1 MQTIEIRKRKHF
13 TKSQKLE
20 ILNELKTNDMTIA
33 AMARRYEIHPVTL
46 HQWKRNMSKP
56 QEPKKDE
63 DLKEVL
69 SENEKLKEIFS
80 HGELSSKTLV
90 VSFDPSYYLEVADGI
105 QAKEETLGALKMVDG
120 NVIHCNR
127 IFRPIGVFR

>member
-1 MQTIEIRKRKHF
+1 MKKKLMTMFIALFAIISSPVFGESSDPCTGPNVRENSWLIEINSEDNSSR
-13 TKSQKLE
+13 E
-20 ILNELKTNDMTIA
+20 DILKT
-33 AMARRYEIHPVTL
+33 L
-46 HQWKRNMSKP
+46 
-56 QEPKKDE
+56 
-63 DLKEVL
+63 DLL
-69 SENEKLKEIFS
+69 SVGGFKLKEIFS

-90 VSFDPSYYLEVADGI
+90 VSFDPSYYLEEADGI